1 VLDSE
6 RVKLILYTGPN
17 CCLCDL
23 AIDIIDKFNVQ
34 NADPTIKSTFQ
45 HSPSGS
51 QLESVE
57 LEMINIRDSAGLY
70 HLYAS
75 RIPVLKKADDESE
88 LGWPFTLEDL
98 IEFLQ

>member
-1 VLDSE
+1 MLDSG

-23 AIDIIDKFNVQ
+23 ATDIIDKFNEP
-34 NADPTIKSTFQ
+34 NAEASNESTFQ

-51 QLESVE
+51 QLEKVE
-57 LEMINIRDSAGLY
+57 LEMVNIKGSAGLY

-75 RIPVLKKADDESE
+75 RIPVLKKTDNESE
-88 LGWPFTLEDL
+88 LAWPFTLEDL

>member
-1 VLDSE
+1 MLDIE

-17 CCLCDL
+17 CSLCDL
-23 AIDIIDKFNVQ
+23 AINIIEKC
-34 NADPTIKSTFQ
+34 NAQRTDTTTKSTFQ

-51 QLESVE
+51 QLERVE
-57 LEMINIRDSAGLY
+57 LEKINIRDSAALY

-75 RIPVLKKADDESE
+75 RIPVLKKADNVSE

>member
-1 VLDSE
+1 VLDFD

-17 CCLCDL
+17 CSLCDL
-23 AIDIIDKFNVQ
+23 AIDIIDKFNVL
-34 NADPTIKSTFQ
+34 NAETTNESTFQ

-51 QLESVE
+51 QLERVE

-75 RIPVLKKADDESE
+75 RIPVLKKTDDESE
-88 LGWPFTLEDL
+88 LGWPFTLEDV
-98 IEFLQ
+98 IEFL

>member
-1 VLDSE
+1 MLDPE
-6 RVKLILYTGPN
+6 YVKLILYTGPN

-23 AIDIIDKFNVQ
+23 AIDIIDKFNIL
-34 NADPTIKSTFQ
+34 NAEAKNKSTFQ

-51 QLESVE
+51 QLERVE
-57 LEMINIRDSAGLY
+57 LDMVNIRDSAELY

-75 RIPVLKKADDESE
+75 RIPVLKKTDDESE

>member
-1 VLDSE
+1 M
-6 RVKLILYTGPN
+6 KLILYTGPN
-17 CCLCDL
+17 CSLCDL
-23 AIDIIDKFNVQ
+23 AIDIIDKFNVL
-34 NADPTIKSTFQ
+34 NAETTTESTFQ

-51 QLESVE
+51 QLERVE
-57 LEMINIRDSAGLY
+57 LEIINIRDSTELY

-75 RIPVLKKADDESE
+75 RIPVLKKTDDESE

>member
-1 VLDSE
+1 M
-6 RVKLILYTGPN
+6 KLILYTGPN
-17 CCLCDL
+17 CSLCDL
-23 AIDIIDKFNVQ
+23 AIDTIDKFNVL
-34 NADPTIKSTFQ
+34 NAETNESTFQ

-51 QLESVE
+51 QLERVE
-57 LEMINIRDSAGLY
+57 LEIINIRDSVELY

-75 RIPVLKKADDESE
+75 KIPVLKKTDNESK